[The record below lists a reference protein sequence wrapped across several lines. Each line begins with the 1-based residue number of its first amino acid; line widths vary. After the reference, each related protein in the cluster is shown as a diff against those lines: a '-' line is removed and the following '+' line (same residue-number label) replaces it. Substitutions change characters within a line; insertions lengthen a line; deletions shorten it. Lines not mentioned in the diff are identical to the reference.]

1 MVDNKI
7 DKKLL
12 GQRIKQIRQELGENL
27 EVFGERFDPP
37 ANRSLVSAWENGRY
51 IPNGERLRIIADL
64 ANISVKELLLPSSQS
79 LEQYAKDKIDE
90 IVMHAQS
97 VGVDPKLAN
106 SIGLDLKLSFFHP
119 LASPISEMFDSYD
132 EIDERFEEKAQRSY
146 ENLTDP
152 EKRYYYLL
160 GELRHKVLTAFE
172 EYEAYFKK
180 QSYESIKE
188 SDPYPWGNVEG
199 APIELLEKVQEL
211 KKDTISK
218 IDDISNEYDK

>member
-1 MVDNKI
+1 MTIGDN
-7 DKKLL
+7 
-12 GQRIKQIRQELGENL
+12 IRNIRKSRNLTQQELSEELKISRNYLSELENNKRNPSAETL
-27 EVFGERFDPP
+27 RNLADKLNV
-37 ANRSLVSAWENGRY
+37 SLVSLVEGN
-51 IPNGERLRIIADL
+51 
-64 ANISVKELLLPSSQS
+64 SSIS

-90 IVMHAQS
+90 IVMHAHS

-106 SIGLDLKLSFFHP
+106 SIGLDMRLSFFHP
-119 LASPISEMFDSYD
+119 LAPPISEMFDSYD
-132 EIDERFEEKAQRSY
+132 EIDERFEEKAQRSF

-172 EYEAYFKK
+172 EYEAYFEK

-199 APIELLEKVQEL
+199 VPIELLEKVQEL

>member
-1 MVDNKI
+1 MVDT
-7 DKKLL
+7 L
-12 GQRIKQIRQELGENL
+12 GDRIKQIRLSKGLSQKKFAELVNAPKSSVGNWEANLNKPNNERLKAIADIADISVQEL
-27 EVFGERFDPP
+27 
-37 ANRSLVSAWENGRY
+37 
-51 IPNGERLRIIADL
+51 L
-64 ANISVKELLLPSSQS
+64 APSSQS

-106 SIGLDLKLSFFHP
+106 SIGLDMKLSFFHP

-132 EIDERFEEKAQRSY
+132 EIDERFEEKAERSY

-188 SDPYPWGNVEG
+188 SDPYPWGNVED

-211 KKDTISK
+211 KQDTISK